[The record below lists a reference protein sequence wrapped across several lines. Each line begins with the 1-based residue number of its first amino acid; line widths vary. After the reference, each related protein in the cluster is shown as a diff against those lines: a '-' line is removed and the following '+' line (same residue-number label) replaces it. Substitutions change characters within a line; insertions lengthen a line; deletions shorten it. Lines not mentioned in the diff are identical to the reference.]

1 MARANGRSLRSK
13 LMGAATAVPVLLG
26 MSAIEAIAHSSGIE
40 ISLDPPSLEATAI
53 AQPSLFE
60 YLPILELPPLGNP
73 SRFLPQEELKRLIL
87 NLRDRRVY
95 FYQGDRL
102 IVSYPVAIGRQGW
115 ETPTGEFEVI
125 QMVPHPTWQHPFTE
139 EIIPPGPKNPL
150 GVRWIGFWTDG
161 TNFIGFHGTPNEEL
175 IGQAVSHGCVRMRN
189 ADITALFEQVDVG
202 IPVIV
207 EDY

>member
-1 MARANGRSLRSK
+1 MGQVQDRR
-13 LMGAATAVPVLLG
+13 LMRQLVGTG
-26 MSAIEAIAHSSGIE
+26 MSAAVLLFGCVGSAFATGA
-40 ISLDPPSLEATAI
+40 PTLEATA
-53 AQPSLFE
+53 ATPPFLFLESL
-60 YLPILELPPLGNP
+60 PNLELPPLGDP
-73 SRFLPQEELKRLIL
+73 SRFLPQEELKRLVL
-87 NLRDRRVY
+87 KLRDRRVY

-102 IVSYPVAIGRQGW
+102 IASYPVAIGRQGW

-139 EIIPPGPKNPL
+139 EIVPPGPENPL

-189 ADITALFEQVDVG
+189 DDIVALFEQVDMG

-207 EDY
+207 TD